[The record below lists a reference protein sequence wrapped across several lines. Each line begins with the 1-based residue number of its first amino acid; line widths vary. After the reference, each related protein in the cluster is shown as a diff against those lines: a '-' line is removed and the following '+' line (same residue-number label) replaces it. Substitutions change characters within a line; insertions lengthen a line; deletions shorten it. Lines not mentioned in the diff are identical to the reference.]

1 MYLIQLNFLFNRI
14 LNVQKGFTLD
24 QKLLIYG
31 NIIKNEANNK
41 VSYKIK
47 PKFLIGSGL
56 VELEEILEFSKT
68 KSNNKLFNIL
78 SILAFISLSH
88 FTYKLLFVDK
98 NSNKNEEKK

>member
-1 MYLIQLNFLFNRI
+1 MS
-14 LNVQKGFTLD
+14 VEKGFTLD

-56 VELEEILEFSKT
+56 VELEEILEFSKM
-68 KSNNKLFNIL
+68 KSNNKLFNVL
-78 SILAFISLSH
+78 SILAFLSLGH
-88 FTYKLLFVDK
+88 FTYKILFVDK
-98 NSNKNEEKK
+98 DTNKIYEKK